1 MKVNVIKRF
10 VDINTKE
17 LHKVGEV
24 LDVEAA
30 RGKNLVSRGL
40 AEAVKADKEEVKKI
54 EKND

>member
-40 AEAVKADKEEVKKI
+40 AEAVKAEKEEVKKI